1 MAGKAQ
7 LHIGQPLHHLGHD
20 FAGAL
25 AQALGQGDAVDL
37 ACLPERDT
45 GAFSPAGLQG
55 IALGK
60 GSVANLQPA
69 TTLLFTVAP
78 KDATNGLYGSVRP
91 N

>member
-25 AQALGQGDAVDL
+25 GQGDTVDL
-37 ACLPERDT
+37 ARLPQRDS
-45 GAFSPAGLQG
+45 GAFSQAGLQG
-55 IALGK
+55 IEFGK

-69 TTLLFTVAP
+69 TTLLFTAEL
-78 KDATNGLYGSVRP
+78 KDATNGLYGSIRP

>member
-1 MAGKAQ
+1 
-7 LHIGQPLHHLGHD
+7 
-20 FAGAL
+20 
-25 AQALGQGDAVDL
+25 
-37 ACLPERDT
+37 LPERDT

-60 GSVANLQPA
+60 ASVANLQPA